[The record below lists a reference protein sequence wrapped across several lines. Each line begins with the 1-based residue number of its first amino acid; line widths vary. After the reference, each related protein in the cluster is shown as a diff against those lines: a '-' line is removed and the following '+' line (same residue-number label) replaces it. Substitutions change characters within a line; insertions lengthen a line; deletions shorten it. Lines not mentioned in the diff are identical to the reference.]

1 MFAFQFF
8 VGDPLTRTTVR
19 GGIGVGNGYFF
30 LGRRLKGTSAPFF
43 SLRLLIEGLDR
54 AGIDGPISRRIR
66 GGRRVGGRLLRRCCS
81 GRGRGATCRLG
92 SRRRSGRV
100 DLGADTCLPRL

>member
-30 LGRRLKGTSAPFF
+30 LERRLKGTSAPFF

-54 AGIDGPISRRIR
+54 AGIDGPISQRIR
-66 GGRRVGGRLLRRCCS
+66 GGRRGGGRLLRRRCTGPHPCAAS
-81 GRGRGATCRLG
+81 P
-92 SRRRSGRV
+92 
-100 DLGADTCLPRL
+100 LPLQPPALPPTYTPHTS

>member
-54 AGIDGPISRRIR
+54 AGIDGPISQRIR
-66 GGRRVGGRLLRRCCS
+66 GGRRGGGRLLRRCCS
-81 GRGRGATCRLG
+81 GPSRSGACRLAI
-92 SRRRSGRV
+92 R
-100 DLGADTCLPRL
+100 PRAVPWD